1 MVPSKGNEYARIAP
15 RGAMRGIY
23 EETMALQQERGIPTQ
38 VSADLILRVADKIG
52 REVLAPHAEEA
63 DSSLQLP
70 RANVAALA
78 ATGLFGLSIPRAF
91 GGLEAEGP
99 VILQV
104 HETLARYCAVTSF
117 VLNQHVGVCRSI
129 AAANPPLA
137 PEILPQLAR
146 GELIAG
152 IAASHLRRSGEPMLR
167 CTRVEGGYRLDGD
180 APWASGYGLMTH
192 LAIGALLDDAPLF
205 LWVPFT
211 PAPGISFGEP
221 MDLAVMRATA
231 TVSVHCDDLFVP
243 EDRMI
248 GDDRHGYWR
257 TEHGGALSSPVSYLL
272 GIGAA
277 CLDGM
282 RARLERGGTAEQ
294 RERCE
299 YLAERLEEVRAQ
311 FYDLQRKIAQQR
323 DDPNVLDDLLAT
335 RVEVTDLVLELATV
349 AIALE
354 GGTAHLRS
362 NPAQRHLREASFFLT
377 ATINAEM
384 RDALVTRL

>member
-1 MVPSKGNEYARIAP
+1 
-15 RGAMRGIY
+15 
-23 EETMALQQERGIPTQ
+23 MAVQQERGIPAR
-38 VSADLILRVADKIG
+38 VSADLILRVADKVG

-63 DSSLQLP
+63 DLSLQLP
-70 RANVAALA
+70 RANVEALA

-117 VLNQHVGVCRSI
+117 VLNQHIGVCRSI

-167 CTRVEGGYRLDGD
+167 CARVEGGYRLDGD

-192 LAIGALLDDAPLF
+192 LALGAVHDDAPLF
-205 LWVPFT
+205 FWVPFT
-211 PAPGISFGEP
+211 PAPGISFGDP

-231 TVSVHCDDLFVP
+231 TVRVHCDDLFVP
-243 EDRMI
+243 EDRVI
-248 GDDRHGYWR
+248 GDDRGGYWR
-257 TEHGGALSSPVSYLL
+257 AEHGGALSSPVAYLL

-277 CLDGM
+277 CLEGM
-282 RARLERGGTAEQ
+282 RARLERGGTPDQ
-294 RERCE
+294 QERFA
-299 YLAERLEEVRAQ
+299 YLTARLEDVRSQ
-311 FYDLQRKIAQQR
+311 FYDLQRKNAHQR
-323 DDPNVLDDLLAT
+323 DDPDVLDDLLAT
-335 RVEVTDLVLELATV
+335 RVEATDLAIEMATV

-384 RDALVTRL
+384 RDALVAGL